1 MLASGRSIYPCGTTR
16 NPNSRSA
23 PSGTPDGASIITS
36 RAAWF
41 FGNAITSR
49 ILLSPAAIITIR
61 SIPSAIP
68 PCGGAPYDSA
78 SMKNPNRSSICSS
91 VIPSRWNTRRW
102 NSTVW
107 LRIDPLPSSE
117 PFSTRS

>member
-1 MLASGRSIYPCGTTR
+1 MDMFSTTR
-16 NPNSRSA
+16 RLSPNSRNA
-23 PSGTPDGASIITS
+23 ASGTPDGASIITS

-49 ILLSPAAIITIR
+49 MLLSPAAIITMR

-68 PCGGAPYDSA
+68 PCGGAPYYSA
-78 SMKNPNRSSICSS
+78 SMKNPKRSSICSS
-91 VIPSRWNTRRW
+91 VSPSRRNTRRW

-107 LRIDPLPSSE
+107 FRIDPLPSSD